1 MVKKID
7 VKKLDILLEKGIIT
21 NAEYD
26 YLFSKIE
33 KGKEIDFSQYEE
45 ESGSV
50 AKNILSFILTIIAI
64 GAVMFGTCIMNIAIV
79 EGMKSDAL
87 TLPLIIAWPLFPVV
101 LFGWIAHKTKN
112 AGMKWAVIFLAVGA
126 LLVAAMSMG

>member
-1 MVKKID
+1 MVKQID
-7 VKKLDILLEKGIIT
+7 VKKLEILLEKGVIT

-26 YLFSKIE
+26 YLFSKME

-45 ESGSV
+45 KSDSV

-64 GAVMFGTCIMNIAIV
+64 GVVLFGTCIMNLAIV
-79 EGMKSDAL
+79 DHREYL